1 MKTTTALFPKSLAE
15 YFSNNPIT
23 PPFKTLTARAA
34 KVAGEKLVGLERLTK
49 DQPSRLVTIAA
60 RQPGLPAL
68 SIPWSVAMQSAL
80 CRAYPALDGLSIP
93 AACIISPVHWVK
105 SPAVLAELF
114 DRWSGGGKNV
124 AYRSAS
130 LSAALLQADPDR
142 WYKVIISPDQRVTQA
157 ALDLVAA
164 VPAFRVDSVMWTR
177 FVVVSC
183 PAWHP
188 DALYPGLPIEELA

>member
-1 MKTTTALFPKSLAE
+1 MKTTTALFPKHLAE
-15 YFSNNPIT
+15 YFSNNPVT

-49 DQPSRLVTIAA
+49 DQPPRLVTIAA
-60 RQPGLPAL
+60 KPPGSPAL
-68 SIPWSVAMQSAL
+68 PIPWSVAMQSAL

-105 SPAVLAELF
+105 SPQALATLL
-114 DRWSGGGKNV
+114 DDWSGGKNGP
-124 AYRSAS
+124 Y
-130 LSAALLQADPDR
+130 LCAAIDAAKLPADPDR
-142 WYKVIISPDQRVTQA
+142 WYKLIMSPDPRVTQA

-164 VPAFRVDSVMWTR
+164 VPAFRVEAVLWTR
-177 FVVVSC
+177 FVVVSA

-188 DALYPGLPIEELA
+188 DALYPGLPMESLA